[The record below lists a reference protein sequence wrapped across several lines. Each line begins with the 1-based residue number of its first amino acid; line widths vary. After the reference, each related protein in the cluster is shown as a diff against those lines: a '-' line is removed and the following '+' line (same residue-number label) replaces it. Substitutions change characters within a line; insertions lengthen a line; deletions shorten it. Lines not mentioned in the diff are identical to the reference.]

1 MLTRNGWWFAILAA
15 AFFLSGVVLSYREL
29 IMIGLAML
37 ACLIAAGV
45 SILLR
50 PDLEVKR
57 EVVPCRV
64 NEGDAASGVITVT
77 NVGRRRCAPMRAI
90 EAVGDTSIS
99 ISLPSLAAGATHTTQ
114 YRLPTGHRGCYTI
127 GPLRIAHSDPLRLI
141 SVSHADTGQATLWV
155 HPRVHKASPIPTG
168 RSQELEGPANV
179 HAPHGGIAFH
189 SLREYQPGDDP
200 RLIHWRS
207 TARTG
212 TLMVRHTVI
221 TNEPKLMIV
230 LDTSADPYDKESFED
245 AVRVAA
251 SLVVAGAD
259 KRYPVEFRTTGGVRG
274 SVDATGHGQSDVMD
288 KLAAVQANASDPGLR
303 ALVPLAPLRDRG
315 VSLGVVTG
323 QPTIEQARTVG
334 AVRGRFDMATLVQVG
349 ERFER
354 PPLSISGVLAV
365 NAGTSAEWA
374 KVWKV
379 RIG

>member
-1 MLTRNGWWFAILAA
+1 M
-15 AFFLSGVVLSYREL
+15 
-29 IMIGLAML
+29 
-37 ACLIAAGV
+37 
-45 SILLR
+45 
-50 PDLEVKR
+50 
-57 EVVPCRV
+57 
-64 NEGDAASGVITVT
+64 
-77 NVGRRRCAPMRAI
+77 
-90 EAVGDTSIS
+90 
-99 ISLPSLAAGATHTTQ
+99 
-114 YRLPTGHRGCYTI
+114 LPTGHRGCYTI
-127 GPLRIAHSDPLRLI
+127 GPLRIGHSDPLRLI
-141 SVSHADTGQATLWV
+141 SVSHADTGEATLWV

-251 SLVVAGAD
+251 SLVVAGAT
-259 KRYPVEFRTTGGVRG
+259 KRYPVEFRTTGGVKG

-288 KLAAVQANASDPGLR
+288 KLAAVQPSASDSGLR
-303 ALVPLAPLRDRG
+303 ALVSLTPLRDRG

-323 QPTIEQARTVG
+323 QPAIEQARTVG
-334 AVRGRFDMATLVQVG
+334 SVRGRFDMATLVQVG